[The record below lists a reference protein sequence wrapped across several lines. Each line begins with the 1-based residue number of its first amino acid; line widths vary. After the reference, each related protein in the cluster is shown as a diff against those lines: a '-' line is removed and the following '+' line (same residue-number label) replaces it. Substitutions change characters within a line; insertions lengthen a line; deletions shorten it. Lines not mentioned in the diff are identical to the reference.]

1 MRTEAEIIE
10 LLQKAKHQ
18 TEIESKNGN
27 ILQAAIGAATVQTLL
42 YVLNEKSIIEGTTK

>member
-1 MRTEAEIIE
+1 MRTEEEIID

-27 ILQAAIGAATVQTLL
+27 ILQATIGATVVKTLL
-42 YVLNEKSIIEGTTK
+42 YVLNENQ